1 MKRIPDKKKKFIP
14 KDHTRN
20 SFMFFKYFFI
30 LKNYNILLSMYKKKK
45 KSIQNPQLIQINSF
59 IMISFFSLPAYTKSI
74 KFMLNLEF

>member
-45 KSIQNPQLIQINSF
+45 NQFKTRSLYKLIHLS
-59 IMISFFSLPAYTKSI
+59 
-74 KFMLNLEF
+74 